1 MWAKASMPAT
11 ERESVR
17 GQSNKHSMQ
26 NTYFTNARLLMLSVL
41 LAGGM
46 KPVFAAPDASVNK
59 VVEINDQQK
68 QTVKGTV
75 KDANGDPIIGATV
88 KVKGSTGGTVT
99 DIDGKFTLDA
109 PAGAE
114 LEVSSIGYLKQ
125 IVKAKGN
132 IAIVLKDDSQTLDEL
147 VVVGYGVQ
155 KKENL
160 TGAVAS
166 MNAEKLATR
175 PVSSLSSALAGEM
188 AGVTAV
194 QTSGAP
200 GGQNASITVRG
211 QNSVNAA
218 SPLVIVD
225 GVPGSM
231 NVINPAEIES
241 VTVLKDAASAA
252 IYGVQAANGVILI
265 TTKKGKTGKT
275 TVSYNATFSW
285 SSLLSKLDLVDAYGY
300 AYLYN
305 EAYLNDHPGATKPF
319 SDETVEKYRTGK
331 LPSTDWYKE
340 ALTGSGFEHQHNLSL
355 SGGND
360 KTTYNMYLGYL
371 SQDGVTKDIDYN
383 RINARMNITSQINK
397 YITLG
402 LNASGYRGTKQ
413 DAWAGYTQ
421 VIQGMSRSH
430 PTDPVYDE
438 DGNFKY
444 VGVDNPVAVQGRD
457 KTGWKKTIDQE
468 VFLIGSAEIKPIK
481 DLSIKGVYSWRN
493 WTQDQLGFKKTWGY
507 GTYNSGQREG
517 YVRNYNYD
525 YLTGQILV
533 NYNKSFGDH
542 NLGVLAGMESYD
554 VKYRYVTAD
563 RKGGGNNNL
572 DSSLN
577 TLDAS
582 SQKNKNGGTEMTRL
596 SYFGRLQYN
605 YAGKYLFEANVR
617 RDASSRFP
625 KDSRW
630 GTFPAFSAGWRIS
643 EEAFMKNV
651 DWLSNLKLR
660 LGWGKTGNEE
670 LKSDDLYPAVPTYAY
685 GSYMFGNSLYST
697 AYESRL
703 VNDQLK
709 WATVT
714 NYELGIDAGFLNNK
728 LTMELSVYKKKTN
741 DMLLYLPLQG
751 VIGLSAPAQN
761 VGSVENRGFELV
773 LGHNNRIGKDWSYNL
788 SLNMGYNKNEII
800 DMAGTDGPI
809 DNGYGGTD
817 DTQWNIEG
825 YGVSSYYGYVADG
838 LFRTEEE
845 LKKGPLRTGNEK
857 LGDIRYKDL
866 DDDGK
871 ITAADRKIIGNKMPK
886 WTGGFNFR
894 VGYKNFELSGLLQGA
909 FDAKRYYNGEAS
921 YAFFNNASCLNK
933 HWDRWSEEN
942 PNGNFPRL
950 SLTSQTNYAFSS
962 FWLQDASYVRMKNL
976 TLAYTLPSEVISRIG
991 LSFAQVYLTGENLF
1005 TISGLDKGLDPESGN
1020 SRGWSYS
1027 NVRKISC
1034 GLKLTF

>member
-1 MWAKASMPAT
+1 MPAT

-285 SSLLSKLDLVDAYGY
+285 SSLLAKLDLVDAYGY

-305 EAYLNDHPGATKPF
+305 EAYLNDHPGAAKPF
-319 SDETVEKYRTGK
+319 SDETVEKYRTGQ

-371 SQDGVTKDIDYN
+371 SQDGVTKDLDYN

-402 LNASGYRGTKQ
+402 LNASGYRGTQQ
-413 DAWAGYTQ
+413 DAWSGYTQ

-670 LKSDDLYPAVPTYAY
+670 LKSSDLYPAVPTYAY

-845 LKKGPLRTGNEK
+845 LKKGPLRTGSEK
-857 LGDIRYKDL
+857 LGDIRYKDF
-866 DDDGK
+866 DNDGK
-871 ITAADRKIIGNKMPK
+871 ITAAGDRKIIGNQMPK
-886 WTGGFNFR
+886 WTGGFNFS

-933 HWDRWSEEN
+933 HWNRWSEEN

-950 SLTSQTNYAFSS
+950 SLQSQTNNQMST

-976 TLAYTLPSEVISRIG
+976 TLAYTLPSDLISRIG
-991 LSFAQVYLTGENLF
+991 LSFAQVYLAGENLF

>member
-1 MWAKASMPAT
+1 M
-11 ERESVR
+11 
-17 GQSNKHSMQ
+17 
-26 NTYFTNARLLMLSVL
+26 
-41 LAGGM
+41 
-46 KPVFAAPDASVNK
+46 
-59 VVEINDQQK
+59 
-68 QTVKGTV
+68 
-75 KDANGDPIIGATV
+75 KDANGEPIIGASV

-114 LEVSSIGYLKQ
+114 LEISSIGYLKQ
-125 IVKAKGN
+125 VVKAKAN
-132 IAIVLKDDSQTLDEL
+132 VAIVLKDDSQTLDEL

-200 GGQNASITVRG
+200 GSQNASITVRG
-211 QNSVNAA
+211 KNSVNAA

-285 SSLLSKLDLVDAYGY
+285 SSLLAKLDLVDAYGY

-305 EAYLNDHPGATKPF
+305 EAYLNDHPGAKKPF
-319 SDETVEKYRTGK
+319 SDETVEKYRTGE
-331 LPSTDWYKE
+331 LASTDWYKE

-371 SQDGVTKDIDYN
+371 GQEGVTKDIDYN
-383 RINARMNITSQINK
+383 RINARMNITSEINK

-413 DAWAGYTQ
+413 DSWNGYNQ
-421 VIQGMSRSH
+421 VIQGVSRSH

-457 KTGWKKTIDQE
+457 KTGWRKTIDQE

-493 WTQDQLGFKKTWGY
+493 WTQDQIGFKKTWGY

-517 YVRNYNYD
+517 YVNNYNYD

-554 VKYRYVTAD
+554 VKSRYVTAS

-572 DSSLN
+572 GESLN

-582 SQKNKNGGTEMTRL
+582 SQKNSNGGTEMTRL

-670 LKSDDLYPAVPTYAY
+670 LSSSDLYPAVPTYAY

-800 DMAGTDGPI
+800 DMAGTEGPTSDSNI
-809 DNGYGGTD
+809 
-817 DTQWNIEG
+817 WNLEG
-825 YGVSSYYGYVADG
+825 YAISSYYGYVADG

-845 LKKGPLRTGNEK
+845 LKNGPLRTGNEK

-866 DDDGK
+866 DGDGK
-871 ITAADRKIIGNKMPK
+871 ITAAGDRQIIGNQMPK
-886 WTGGFNFR
+886 WTGGFNFS

-921 YAFFNNASCLNK
+921 YAFFNSASCLNK

-950 SLTSQTNYAFSS
+950 SLSSQTNNAFST
-962 FWLQDASYVRMKNL
+962 FWLQDASYLRMKNL
-976 TLAYTLPSEVISRIG
+976 TLAYTLPSDLISRIG

>member
-1 MWAKASMPAT
+1 M
-11 ERESVR
+11 
-17 GQSNKHSMQ
+17 
-26 NTYFTNARLLMLSVL
+26 
-41 LAGGM
+41 
-46 KPVFAAPDASVNK
+46 
-59 VVEINDQQK
+59 
-68 QTVKGTV
+68 
-75 KDANGDPIIGATV
+75 KDANGEPIIGASV

-99 DIDGKFTLDA
+99 DIDGNFTLDV

-114 LEVSSIGYLKQ
+114 LEISSIGYLKQ
-125 IVKAKGN
+125 IVKAKAN
-132 IAIVLKDDSQTLDEL
+132 VAIVLKDDSQTLDEL

-200 GGQNASITVRG
+200 GSQNASITVRG
-211 QNSVNAA
+211 KNSINAA

-285 SSLLSKLDLVDAYGY
+285 SSLLAKLDLVDAYGY

-305 EAYLNDHPGATKPF
+305 EAYLNDHPGAKKPF
-319 SDETVEKYRTGK
+319 SDETVEKYRTGQ

-371 SQDGVTKDIDYN
+371 GQEGVTKDIDYN

-413 DAWAGYTQ
+413 DAWSGYNQ
-421 VIQGMSRSH
+421 VIQGISRSH

-457 KTGWKKTIDQE
+457 KTGWQKTIDQE

-554 VKYRYVTAD
+554 VKYRYVTAN

-582 SQKNKNGGTEMTRL
+582 SQKNSSGGTEMTRL

-670 LKSDDLYPAVPTYAY
+670 LKSSDLYPAVPTYAY

-751 VIGLSAPAQN
+751 VIGLDAPAQN

-809 DNGYGGTD
+809 DNGNGGTD

-825 YGVSSYYGYVADG
+825 YGVSSWYGYVADG
-838 LFRTEEE
+838 LFRSEEE

-866 DDDGK
+866 DDDGE

-886 WTGGFNFR
+886 WTGGFNFS

-909 FDAKRYYNGEAS
+909 FDTKRYYNGESS
-921 YAFFNNASCLNK
+921 YAFYNSASCLNK

-950 SLTSQTNYAFSS
+950 SLSSQTNNVLST

-976 TLAYTLPSEVISRIG
+976 TLAYTLPSDLISRIG
-991 LSFAQVYLTGENLF
+991 LSFAQVYLAGENLF

>member
-1 MWAKASMPAT
+1 MPAT

-572 DSSLN
+572 DESLN

-582 SQKNKNGGTEMTRL
+582 SQKNTNGGTEMTRL

-670 LKSDDLYPAVPTYAY
+670 LKSSDLYPAVPTYAY

>member
-1 MWAKASMPAT
+1 
-11 ERESVR
+11 
-17 GQSNKHSMQ
+17 MQ

-305 EAYLNDHPGATKPF
+305 EAYLNDHPGAAKPF

-402 LNASGYRGTKQ
+402 LNASGYRGTQQ

-554 VKYRYVTAD
+554 VKSRFVTAT

-572 DSSLN
+572 DESLN

-582 SQKNKNGGTEMTRL
+582 SQKNTNGGTEMTRL

-670 LKSDDLYPAVPTYAY
+670 LKSSDLYPAVPTYAY

>member
-1 MWAKASMPAT
+1 M
-11 ERESVR
+11 
-17 GQSNKHSMQ
+17 
-26 NTYFTNARLLMLSVL
+26 
-41 LAGGM
+41 
-46 KPVFAAPDASVNK
+46 
-59 VVEINDQQK
+59 
-68 QTVKGTV
+68 
-75 KDANGDPIIGATV
+75 KDANGEPIIGASV

-99 DIDGKFTLDA
+99 DIDGNFTLDV

-114 LEVSSIGYLKQ
+114 LEISSIGYLKQ
-125 IVKAKGN
+125 IVKAKAN
-132 IAIVLKDDSQTLDEL
+132 VAIVLKDDSQTLDEL

-200 GGQNASITVRG
+200 GSQNASITVRG
-211 QNSVNAA
+211 KNSINAA

-285 SSLLSKLDLVDAYGY
+285 SSLLAKLDLVDAYGY

-305 EAYLNDHPGATKPF
+305 EAYLNDHPGAKKPF
-319 SDETVEKYRTGK
+319 SDETVEKYRTGQ

-355 SGGND
+355 SGGNE

-371 SQDGVTKDIDYN
+371 GQEGVTKDIDYN

-413 DAWAGYTQ
+413 DAWSGYNQ
-421 VIQGMSRSH
+421 VIQGISRSH

-457 KTGWKKTIDQE
+457 KTGWQKTIDQE

-554 VKYRYVTAD
+554 VKYRYVTAN

-572 DSSLN
+572 DESLN

-582 SQKNKNGGTEMTRL
+582 SQKNSNGGTEMTRL

-670 LKSDDLYPAVPTYAY
+670 LKSSDLYPAVPTYAY

-751 VIGLSAPAQN
+751 VIGLDAPAQN

-809 DNGYGGTD
+809 DNGNGGTD

-825 YGVSSYYGYVADG
+825 YGVSSWYGYVADG
-838 LFRTEEE
+838 LFRSEEE
-845 LKKGPLRTGNEK
+845 LKKGPLRTDNEK
-857 LGDIRYKDL
+857 VGDIRYKDFTG
-866 DDDGK
+866 DGK

-886 WTGGFNFR
+886 WTGGFNFS

-909 FDAKRYYNGEAS
+909 FDTKRYYNGESS
-921 YAFFNNASCLNK
+921 YAFYNSASCLNK

-950 SLTSQTNYAFSS
+950 SLSSQTNNVLST

-976 TLAYTLPSEVISRIG
+976 TLAYTLPSDLISRIG
-991 LSFAQVYLTGENLF
+991 LSFAQVYLAGENLF

>member
-1 MWAKASMPAT
+1 MF
-11 ERESVR
+11 
-17 GQSNKHSMQ
+17 MQ
-26 NTYFTNARLLMLSVL
+26 NSYFNNARILMLSVL
-41 LAGGM
+41 LAGGV
-46 KPVFAAPDASVNK
+46 KPLFASQITNVHENVALLTN
-59 VVEINDQQK
+59 NQQK

-75 KDANGDPIIGATV
+75 KDANGEPIIGASV

-99 DIDGKFTLDA
+99 DIDGNFTLDA

-114 LEVSSIGYLKQ
+114 LEISSIGYLKQ
-125 IVKAKGN
+125 VVKAKAN
-132 IAIVLKDDSQTLDEL
+132 VAIVLKDDSQTLDEL

-200 GGQNASITVRG
+200 GSQNASITVRG
-211 QNSVNAA
+211 KNSVNAA

-285 SSLLSKLDLVDAYGY
+285 SSLLAKLDLVDAYGY

-305 EAYLNDHPGATKPF
+305 EAYLNDHPGAKKPF
-319 SDETVEKYRTGK
+319 SDETVEKYRTGE
-331 LPSTDWYKE
+331 LASTDWYKE

-371 SQDGVTKDIDYN
+371 SQEGVTKDIDYN

-402 LNASGYRGTKQ
+402 LNASGYRGTQQ

-421 VIQGMSRSH
+421 VIQGIARSH

-438 DGNFKY
+438 DGNFKF

-457 KTGWKKTIDQE
+457 KTGWKKTINQE

-572 DSSLN
+572 DESLN

-582 SQKNKNGGTEMTRL
+582 SQKNSNGGTEMTRL

-625 KDSRW
+625 KNSRW

-670 LKSDDLYPAVPTYAY
+670 LSSSDLYPAVPTYAY

-800 DMAGTDGPI
+800 DMAGTEGPTSDSNI
-809 DNGYGGTD
+809 
-817 DTQWNIEG
+817 WNLEG
-825 YGVSSYYGYVADG
+825 YAISSYYGYVADG
-838 LFRTEEE
+838 LFRSEEE

-857 LGDIRYKDL
+857 VGDIRYKDF

-871 ITAADRKIIGNKMPK
+871 ITAAGDRKIIGNQMPK
-886 WTGGFNFR
+886 WTGGFNFS

-921 YAFFNNASCLNK
+921 YAFFNSASCLNK

-950 SLTSQTNYAFSS
+950 SLSSQTNNAFST
-962 FWLQDASYVRMKNL
+962 FWLQDASYLRMKNL
-976 TLAYTLPSEVISRIG
+976 TLAYTLPSDLISRIG
-991 LSFAQVYLTGENLF
+991 LSFAQVYLAGENLF

>member
-1 MWAKASMPAT
+1 MPAT

-211 QNSVNAA
+211 KNSVNAA

-319 SDETVEKYRTGK
+319 SDETVEKYRTGQ

-402 LNASGYRGTKQ
+402 LNASGYRGTQQ

-962 FWLQDASYVRMKNL
+962 FWLQDASYVRLKNL

>member
-1 MWAKASMPAT
+1 
-11 ERESVR
+11 
-17 GQSNKHSMQ
+17 
-26 NTYFTNARLLMLSVL
+26 MLSVL
-41 LAGGM
+41 LAGGV
-46 KPVFAAPDASVNK
+46 KPLFASQVTNVHENAALLTN
-59 VVEINDQQK
+59 NQQK

-75 KDANGDPIIGATV
+75 KDANGEPIIGASV

-99 DIDGKFTLDA
+99 DIDGNFTLDV

-114 LEVSSIGYLKQ
+114 LEISSIGYLKQ
-125 IVKAKGN
+125 IVKAKAN
-132 IAIVLKDDSQTLDEL
+132 VAIVLKDDSQTLDEL

-200 GGQNASITVRG
+200 GSQNASITVRG
-211 QNSVNAA
+211 KNSVNAA

-285 SSLLSKLDLVDAYGY
+285 SSLLAKLDLVDAYGY

-305 EAYLNDHPGATKPF
+305 EAYLNDHPGAKKPF
-319 SDETVEKYRTGK
+319 SDETVEKYRTGQ

-371 SQDGVTKDIDYN
+371 SQDGVTKDLDYN

-421 VIQGMSRSH
+421 VIQGISRSH

-517 YVRNYNYD
+517 YVNNYNYD

-554 VKYRYVTAD
+554 VKSRYVTAS

-572 DSSLN
+572 DESLN

-582 SQKNKNGGTEMTRL
+582 SQKNSNGGTEMTRL

-643 EEAFMKNV
+643 EEAFMKNI

-670 LKSDDLYPAVPTYAY
+670 LSSTDLYPAVPTYAY

>member
-1 MWAKASMPAT
+1 MF
-11 ERESVR
+11 
-17 GQSNKHSMQ
+17 MQ
-26 NTYFTNARLLMLSVL
+26 NSYFNNARILMLSVL
-41 LAGGM
+41 LAGGV
-46 KPVFAAPDASVNK
+46 KPLFASQITNVHENVALLTN
-59 VVEINDQQK
+59 NQQK

-75 KDANGDPIIGATV
+75 KDANGEPIIGASV

-99 DIDGKFTLDA
+99 DIDGNFTLDA

-114 LEVSSIGYLKQ
+114 LEISSIGYLKQ
-125 IVKAKGN
+125 VVKAKAN
-132 IAIVLKDDSQTLDEL
+132 VAIVLKDDSQTLDEL

-200 GGQNASITVRG
+200 GSQNASITVRG
-211 QNSVNAA
+211 KNSVNAA

-285 SSLLSKLDLVDAYGY
+285 SSLLAKLDLVDAYGY

-305 EAYLNDHPGATKPF
+305 EAYLNDHPGAKKPF
-319 SDETVEKYRTGK
+319 SDETVEKYRTGE
-331 LPSTDWYKE
+331 LASTDWYKE

-371 SQDGVTKDIDYN
+371 SQEGVTKDIDYN

-402 LNASGYRGTKQ
+402 LNASGYRGTQQ

-421 VIQGMSRSH
+421 VIQGIARSH

-457 KTGWKKTIDQE
+457 KTGWQKTINQE

-507 GTYNSGQREG
+507 GTYNSGQRQG

-572 DSSLN
+572 DESLN

-582 SQKNKNGGTEMTRL
+582 SQKNSNGGTEMTRL

-625 KDSRW
+625 KNSRW

-670 LKSDDLYPAVPTYAY
+670 LSSSDLYPAVPTYAY
-685 GSYMFGNSLYST
+685 GSYMFGNTLYST

-800 DMAGTDGPI
+800 DMAGTEGPTSDSNI
-809 DNGYGGTD
+809 
-817 DTQWNIEG
+817 WNLEG
-825 YGVSSYYGYVADG
+825 YAISSYYGYVADG
-838 LFRTEEE
+838 LFRSEEE

-857 LGDIRYKDL
+857 VGDIRYKDF

-871 ITAADRKIIGNKMPK
+871 ITAAGDRKIIGNQMPK
-886 WTGGFNFR
+886 WTGGFNFS
-894 VGYKNFELSGLLQGA
+894 VSYKNFELSGLLQGA

-921 YAFFNNASCLNK
+921 YAFFNSASCLNK

-950 SLTSQTNYAFSS
+950 SLSSQTNNQMST

-976 TLAYTLPSEVISRIG
+976 TLAYTLPSDLISRIG
-991 LSFAQVYLTGENLF
+991 LSFAQVYLAGENLF

>member
-1 MWAKASMPAT
+1 MPAT

-125 IVKAKGN
+125 IVKAKAN
-132 IAIVLKDDSQTLDEL
+132 VAIVLKDDSQTLDEL

-962 FWLQDASYVRMKNL
+962 FWLQDASYVRLKNL

>member
-1 MWAKASMPAT
+1 M
-11 ERESVR
+11 
-17 GQSNKHSMQ
+17 
-26 NTYFTNARLLMLSVL
+26 
-41 LAGGM
+41 
-46 KPVFAAPDASVNK
+46 
-59 VVEINDQQK
+59 
-68 QTVKGTV
+68 
-75 KDANGDPIIGATV
+75 KDANGEPIIGASV

-114 LEVSSIGYLKQ
+114 LEISSIGYLKQ
-125 IVKAKGN
+125 IVKAKAN
-132 IAIVLKDDSQTLDEL
+132 VAIVLKDDSQTLDEL

-285 SSLLSKLDLVDAYGY
+285 SSLLAKLDLVDAYGY

-305 EAYLNDHPGATKPF
+305 EAYLNDHPGAKKPF
-319 SDETVEKYRTGK
+319 SDETVEKYRTGE
-331 LPSTDWYKE
+331 LASTDWYKE

-371 SQDGVTKDIDYN
+371 SQDGVTKDLDYN

-413 DAWAGYTQ
+413 DAWSGYTQ
-421 VIQGMSRSH
+421 VIQGISRSH

-517 YVRNYNYD
+517 YVNNYNYD

-554 VKYRYVTAD
+554 VKSRYVTAS

-572 DSSLN
+572 DESLN

-582 SQKNKNGGTEMTRL
+582 SQKNSNGGTEMTRL

-670 LKSDDLYPAVPTYAY
+670 LKSSDLYPAVPTYAY

-751 VIGLSAPAQN
+751 VIGLKAPAQN

-800 DMAGTDGPI
+800 DMAGTEGPTSDSNI
-809 DNGYGGTD
+809 
-817 DTQWNIEG
+817 WNLEG
-825 YGVSSYYGYVADG
+825 YAISSYYGYVADG
-838 LFRTEEE
+838 LFRSEEE

-857 LGDIRYKDL
+857 VGDIRYKDF

-871 ITAADRKIIGNKMPK
+871 ITAAGDRKIIGNQMPK
-886 WTGGFNFR
+886 WTGGFNFS

-909 FDAKRYYNGEAS
+909 FDVKRYYNGEAS
-921 YAFFNNASCLNK
+921 YAFFNSASCLNK

-950 SLTSQTNYAFSS
+950 SLSSQTNNQMST
-962 FWLQDASYVRMKNL
+962 FWLQDASYLRMKNL
-976 TLAYTLPSEVISRIG
+976 TLAYTLPSDLISRIG
-991 LSFAQVYLTGENLF
+991 LSFAQVYLAGENLF

>member
-1 MWAKASMPAT
+1 
-11 ERESVR
+11 
-17 GQSNKHSMQ
+17 MQ

-285 SSLLSKLDLVDAYGY
+285 SSLLAKLDLVDAYGY

-305 EAYLNDHPGATKPF
+305 EAYLNDHPGAAKPF
-319 SDETVEKYRTGK
+319 SDETVEKYRTGQ

-355 SGGND
+355 SGGNE

-625 KDSRW
+625 KNSRW

-643 EEAFMKNV
+643 EEAFMKNI

>member
-1 MWAKASMPAT
+1 
-11 ERESVR
+11 
-17 GQSNKHSMQ
+17 MQ

-200 GGQNASITVRG
+200 GSQNASITVRG
-211 QNSVNAA
+211 KNSVNAA

-231 NVINPAEIES
+231 NVLNPAEIES

-285 SSLLSKLDLVDAYGY
+285 SSLLAKLDLVDAYGY

-305 EAYLNDHPGATKPF
+305 EAYLNDHPGAKKPF
-319 SDETVEKYRTGK
+319 SDETVEKYRTGQ

-371 SQDGVTKDIDYN
+371 SQDGVTKDLDYN

-421 VIQGMSRSH
+421 VIQGISRSH

-517 YVRNYNYD
+517 YVYNYNYD

-554 VKYRYVTAD
+554 VKSRYVTAS

-572 DSSLN
+572 DESLN

-582 SQKNKNGGTEMTRL
+582 SQKNSNGGTEMTRL

-670 LKSDDLYPAVPTYAY
+670 LSSSDLYPAVPTYAY
-685 GSYMFGNSLYST
+685 GSYMFGNTLYST

-714 NYELGIDAGFLNNK
+714 NYELGIDAGFLDNK

-773 LGHNNRIGKDWSYNL
+773 LGHNNRIGKDWNYNL

-800 DMAGTDGPI
+800 DMAGTEGPTSDSNI
-809 DNGYGGTD
+809 
-817 DTQWNIEG
+817 WNLEG
-825 YGVSSYYGYVADG
+825 YAISSYYGYVADG
-838 LFRTEEE
+838 LFRSEEE

-857 LGDIRYKDL
+857 VGDIRYKDL

-871 ITAADRKIIGNKMPK
+871 ITAAGDRKIIGNQMPK
-886 WTGGFNFR
+886 WTGGFNFS

-921 YAFFNNASCLNK
+921 YAFFNSASALNK

-950 SLTSQTNYAFSS
+950 SLSSQTNNAFST
-962 FWLQDASYVRMKNL
+962 FWLQDASYLRMKNL
-976 TLAYTLPSEVISRIG
+976 TLAYTLPSEIISRVG
-991 LSFAQVYLTGENLF
+991 LSFVQVYLTGENLF

>member
-1 MWAKASMPAT
+1 
-11 ERESVR
+11 
-17 GQSNKHSMQ
+17 MQ

-305 EAYLNDHPGATKPF
+305 EAYLNDHPGTTKPF

-670 LKSDDLYPAVPTYAY
+670 LKSSDLYPAVPTYAY

>member
-1 MWAKASMPAT
+1 
-11 ERESVR
+11 
-17 GQSNKHSMQ
+17 
-26 NTYFTNARLLMLSVL
+26 MLSVL
-41 LAGGM
+41 LAGGV
-46 KPVFAAPDASVNK
+46 KPMFAAHSTNVHENAALLTN
-59 VVEINDQQK
+59 NQQK

-75 KDANGDPIIGATV
+75 KDANGEPIIGASV

-99 DIDGKFTLDA
+99 DIDGNFTLDV

-125 IVKAKGN
+125 IVKAKAN
-132 IAIVLKDDSQTLDEL
+132 VAIVLKDDSQTLDEL

-211 QNSVNAA
+211 KNSVNAA

-285 SSLLSKLDLVDAYGY
+285 SSLLAKLDLVDAYGY

-305 EAYLNDHPGATKPF
+305 EAYLNDHPGAKKPF
-319 SDETVEKYRTGK
+319 SDETVEKYRTGE
-331 LPSTDWYKE
+331 LASTDWYKE

-371 SQDGVTKDIDYN
+371 GQEGVTKDIDYN
-383 RINARMNITSQINK
+383 RINARMNITSEINK

-402 LNASGYRGTKQ
+402 LNASGYRGTQQ

-517 YVRNYNYD
+517 YVKNYNYD

-554 VKYRYVTAD
+554 VKSRYVTAS

-582 SQKNKNGGTEMTRL
+582 SQKNTNGGTEMTRL

-825 YGVSSYYGYVADG
+825 YGVSSWYGYVADG

-886 WTGGFNFR
+886 WTGGFNFS

-950 SLTSQTNYAFSS
+950 SLTSQTNYQLSS

-976 TLAYTLPSEVISRIG
+976 TLAYTLPSDLISRIG
-991 LSFAQVYLTGENLF
+991 LSFAQVYLAGENLF
-1005 TISGLDKGLDPESGN
+1005 TISGLDKGLDPEAGN

>member
-1 MWAKASMPAT
+1 
-11 ERESVR
+11 
-17 GQSNKHSMQ
+17 MQ

-319 SDETVEKYRTGK
+319 SDETVEKYRTGQ

-402 LNASGYRGTKQ
+402 LNASGYRGTQQ

-554 VKYRYVTAD
+554 VKSRFVTAT

-572 DSSLN
+572 DESLN

-582 SQKNKNGGTEMTRL
+582 SQKNTNGGTEMTRL

-670 LKSDDLYPAVPTYAY
+670 LKSSDLYPAVPTYAY

-933 HWDRWSEEN
+933 HWNRWSEEN

-962 FWLQDASYVRMKNL
+962 FWLQDASYVRLKNL

>member
-1 MWAKASMPAT
+1 M
-11 ERESVR
+11 
-17 GQSNKHSMQ
+17 HMQ
-26 NTYFTNARLLMLSVL
+26 KSYFNARLLMLSAL
-41 LAGGM
+41 LSGGLM
-46 KPVFAAPDASVNK
+46 PTFASSGASTSK
-59 VVEINDQQK
+59 STELQSINQQK
-68 QTVKGTV
+68 QTIKGTV
-75 KDANGDPIIGATV
+75 KDANGDPVIGATI

-99 DIDGKFTLDA
+99 DVDGNFTLDA
-109 PAGAE
+109 PNGAE
-114 LEVSSIGYLKQ
+114 LEISSIGYLKQ
-125 IVKAKGN
+125 FVKAKSN
-132 IAIVLKDDSQTLDEL
+132 LAVTLKDDSQTLDEL

-160 TGAVAS
+160 TGAVS
-166 MNAEKLATR
+166 SVNAEQLAAR
-175 PVSSLSSALAGEM
+175 PVSSISSALAGEM
-188 AGVTAV
+188 PGVTAV
-194 QTSGAP
+194 QTTGAP
-200 GGQNASITVRG
+200 GSQNATITVRG
-211 QNSVNAA
+211 KNSINSA

-231 NVINPAEIES
+231 NVINPSEIES

-319 SDETVEKYRTGK
+319 SDETVEKYRTGQ
-331 LPSTDWYKE
+331 LASTDWYKE

-355 SGGND
+355 SGGNE
-360 KTTYNMYLGYL
+360 KTTYNLYLGYL
-371 SQDGVTKDIDYN
+371 GQDGVTKDIDYK

-402 LNASGYRGTKQ
+402 LNASGYRGTKR
-413 DAWAGYTQ
+413 DAWSGYTQ
-421 VIQGMSRSH
+421 VIQGISRSH

-457 KTGWKKTIDQE
+457 KTGWTKDINQE
-468 VFLIGSAEIKPIK
+468 VFLIGTAEIKPIK

-493 WTQDQLGFKKTWGY
+493 WTDDQLGFKKNWGY
-507 GTYNSGQREG
+507 GTYNSGLREG

-542 NLGVLAGMESYD
+542 NLAVLAGMESYD
-554 VKYRYVTAD
+554 VKSRYVTAS

-572 DSSLN
+572 DESLN

-582 SQKNKNGGTEMTRL
+582 SQKNTNGGTEMTRL

-605 YAGKYLFEANVR
+605 FAGRYLFEANIR

-625 KDSRW
+625 KATRW

-643 EEAFMKNV
+643 EEKFMKNAE
-651 DWLSNLKLR
+651 WLSNLKLR

-670 LKSDDLYPAVPTYAY
+670 LNSSDLYPAVATYAY
-685 GSYMFGNSLYST
+685 GSTMFGNSLYST

-703 VNDQLK
+703 VNDKLK

-714 NYELGIDAGFLNNK
+714 NYELGLDAGVLDNK
-728 LTMELSVYKKKTN
+728 ITMELSVYKKKTN

-761 VGSVENRGFELV
+761 VGSVQNTGFELT
-773 LGHNNRIGKDWSYNL
+773 LGHNNRIGKDWKYNV
-788 SLNMGYNKNEII
+788 SLNLAYNKNKIL
-800 DMAGTDGPI
+800 DMSGTEGPTSDSNI
-809 DNGYGGTD
+809 
-817 DTQWNIEG
+817 WNLEG
-825 YGVSSYYGYVADG
+825 YAINSYYGYVADG
-838 LFRTEEE
+838 LFRTQEE
-845 LKKGPLRTGNEK
+845 LDKGPKRTGSEK

-866 DDDGK
+866 DGDGK
-871 ITAADRKIIGNKMPK
+871 ITAAGDRQIIGNQFPN
-886 WTGGFNFR
+886 WTGGFNFS
-894 VGYKNFELSGLLQGA
+894 VSYKGIELSGLLQGA
-909 FDAKRYYNGEAS
+909 FDCKRYYNGESS
-921 YAFFNNASCLNK
+921 YAFFNSASCLNK
-933 HWDRWSEEN
+933 HWNRWSTEN
-942 PNGNFPRL
+942 QNGTFPRL
-950 SLTSQTNYAFSS
+950 SLSSQTNYQMST
-962 FWLQDASYVRMKNL
+962 FWLQDASYVRLKNIML
-976 TLAYTLPSEVISRIG
+976 SYTLPKDVIRYIG
-991 LSFAQVYLTGENLF
+991 LSYAQVYVTGENLLTF
-1005 TISGLDKGLDPESGN
+1005 TGLDKGLDPEAGN

-1027 NVRKISC
+1027 NVKKISL

>member
-1 MWAKASMPAT
+1 
-11 ERESVR
+11 
-17 GQSNKHSMQ
+17 MQ

-125 IVKAKGN
+125 IVKAKAN
-132 IAIVLKDDSQTLDEL
+132 VAIVLKDDSQTLDEL

-554 VKYRYVTAD
+554 VKSRYVTAD

-962 FWLQDASYVRMKNL
+962 FWLQDASYVRLKNL

>member
-1 MWAKASMPAT
+1 
-11 ERESVR
+11 
-17 GQSNKHSMQ
+17 MQ

-554 VKYRYVTAD
+554 VKSRYVTAS

-572 DSSLN
+572 DESLN

-582 SQKNKNGGTEMTRL
+582 SQKNSNGGTEMTRL

-670 LKSDDLYPAVPTYAY
+670 LKSSDLYPAVPTYAY

>member
-319 SDETVEKYRTGK
+319 SDETVEKYRTGR

-625 KDSRW
+625 KNSRW

-643 EEAFMKNV
+643 EEAFMKNI

-933 HWDRWSEEN
+933 HWNRWSEEN

>member
-1 MWAKASMPAT
+1 MRGFSCCPFCWLGGVKPLFAS
-11 ERESVR
+11 
-17 GQSNKHSMQ
+17 QI
-26 NTYFTNARLLMLSVL
+26 TNVHENAALLT
-41 LAGGM
+41 
-46 KPVFAAPDASVNK
+46 N
-59 VVEINDQQK
+59 NQQK

-75 KDANGDPIIGATV
+75 KDANGEPIIGASV

-99 DIDGKFTLDA
+99 DIDGNFTLDV

-114 LEVSSIGYLKQ
+114 LEISSIGYLKQ
-125 IVKAKGN
+125 VVKAKAN
-132 IAIVLKDDSQTLDEL
+132 VAIVLKDDSQTLDEL

-200 GGQNASITVRG
+200 GSQNASITVRG
-211 QNSVNAA
+211 KNSINAA

-285 SSLLSKLDLVDAYGY
+285 SSLLAKLDLVDAYGY

-305 EAYLNDHPGATKPF
+305 EAYLNDHPGAKKPF
-319 SDETVEKYRTGK
+319 SDETVEKYRTGQ
-331 LPSTDWYKE
+331 LASTDWYKE

-371 SQDGVTKDIDYN
+371 GQEGVTKDLDYN

-413 DAWAGYTQ
+413 DAWSGYTQ
-421 VIQGMSRSH
+421 VIQGISRSH

-457 KTGWKKTIDQE
+457 KTGWQKTIDQE

-554 VKYRYVTAD
+554 VKYRYVTAN
-563 RKGGGNNNL
+563 RKGGGNNSL

-582 SQKNKNGGTEMTRL
+582 SQKNSSGGTEMTRL

-670 LKSDDLYPAVPTYAY
+670 LKSSDLYPAVPTYAY

-751 VIGLSAPAQN
+751 VIGLDAPAQN

-800 DMAGTDGPI
+800 DMAGTDGP
-809 DNGYGGTD
+809 NGGTD

-825 YGVSSYYGYVADG
+825 YGVSSWYGYVADG

-886 WTGGFNFR
+886 WTGGFNFS

-909 FDAKRYYNGEAS
+909 FDTKRYYNGESS
-921 YAFFNNASCLNK
+921 YAFYNSASCLNK

-950 SLTSQTNYAFSS
+950 SLSSQTNNVLST

-976 TLAYTLPSEVISRIG
+976 TLAYTLPSDLISRIG
-991 LSFAQVYLTGENLF
+991 LSFAQVYLAGENLF

>member
-1 MWAKASMPAT
+1 
-11 ERESVR
+11 
-17 GQSNKHSMQ
+17 MQ
-26 NTYFTNARLLMLSVL
+26 NSYFNNARILMLSVL
-41 LAGGM
+41 LAGGV
-46 KPVFAAPDASVNK
+46 KPLFASQITNVHENAALLTN
-59 VVEINDQQK
+59 NQQK

-75 KDANGDPIIGATV
+75 KDANGEPIIGASV

-99 DIDGKFTLDA
+99 DIDGNFTLDV

-114 LEVSSIGYLKQ
+114 LEISSIGYLKQ
-125 IVKAKGN
+125 VVKAKAN
-132 IAIVLKDDSQTLDEL
+132 VAIVLKDDSQTLDEL

-200 GGQNASITVRG
+200 GSQNASITVRG
-211 QNSVNAA
+211 KNSINAA

-285 SSLLSKLDLVDAYGY
+285 SSLLAKLDLVDAYGY

-305 EAYLNDHPGATKPF
+305 EAYLNDHPGAKKPF
-319 SDETVEKYRTGK
+319 SDETVEKYRTGQ
-331 LPSTDWYKE
+331 LASTDWYKE

-371 SQDGVTKDIDYN
+371 GQEGVTKDIDYN

-402 LNASGYRGTKQ
+402 LNASGYRGTQQ
-413 DAWAGYTQ
+413 DAWAGYNQ
-421 VIQGMSRSH
+421 VIQGISRSH

-457 KTGWKKTIDQE
+457 KTGWQKTIDQE

-554 VKYRYVTAD
+554 VKYRYVTAN

-572 DSSLN
+572 DESLN

-582 SQKNKNGGTEMTRL
+582 SQKNSNGGTEMTRL

-670 LKSDDLYPAVPTYAY
+670 LKSSDLYPAVPTYAY

-751 VIGLSAPAQN
+751 VIGLDAPAQN

-809 DNGYGGTD
+809 DNGNGGTD

-825 YGVSSYYGYVADG
+825 YGVSSWYGYVADG
-838 LFRTEEE
+838 LFRSEEE
-845 LKKGPLRTGNEK
+845 LKKGPLRTDNEK
-857 LGDIRYKDL
+857 VGDIRYKDFTG
-866 DDDGK
+866 DGK

-886 WTGGFNFR
+886 WTGGFNFS

-909 FDAKRYYNGEAS
+909 FDTKRYYNGESS
-921 YAFFNNASCLNK
+921 YAFYNSASCLNK

-950 SLTSQTNYAFSS
+950 SLSSQTNNVLST

-976 TLAYTLPSEVISRIG
+976 TLAYTLPSDLISRIG
-991 LSFAQVYLTGENLF
+991 LSFAQVYLAGENLF

>member
-1 MWAKASMPAT
+1 
-11 ERESVR
+11 
-17 GQSNKHSMQ
+17 MQ
-26 NTYFTNARLLMLSVL
+26 NSYFNNARILMLSVL
-41 LAGGM
+41 LAGGV
-46 KPVFAAPDASVNK
+46 KPLFASQITNVHENAALLTN
-59 VVEINDQQK
+59 NQQK

-75 KDANGDPIIGATV
+75 KDANGEPIIGASV

-99 DIDGKFTLDA
+99 DIDGNFTLDV

-114 LEVSSIGYLKQ
+114 LEISSIGYLKQ
-125 IVKAKGN
+125 IVKAKAN
-132 IAIVLKDDSQTLDEL
+132 VAIVLKDDSQTLDEL

-200 GGQNASITVRG
+200 GSQNASITVRG
-211 QNSVNAA
+211 KNSINAA

-285 SSLLSKLDLVDAYGY
+285 SSLLAKLDLVDAYGY

-305 EAYLNDHPGATKPF
+305 EAYLNDHPGAKKPF
-319 SDETVEKYRTGK
+319 SDETVEKYRTGQ

-371 SQDGVTKDIDYN
+371 GQEGVTKDIDYN

-413 DAWAGYTQ
+413 DAWSGYNQ
-421 VIQGMSRSH
+421 VIQGISRSH

-457 KTGWKKTIDQE
+457 KTGWQKTIDQE

-554 VKYRYVTAD
+554 VKYRYVTAN

-582 SQKNKNGGTEMTRL
+582 SQKNSSGGTEMTRL

-643 EEAFMKNV
+643 EEAFMKNI

-670 LKSDDLYPAVPTYAY
+670 LKSSDLYPAVPTYAY

-751 VIGLSAPAQN
+751 VIGLDAPAQN

-809 DNGYGGTD
+809 DNGNGGTD

-825 YGVSSYYGYVADG
+825 YGVSSWYGYVADG
-838 LFRTEEE
+838 LFRSEEE

-886 WTGGFNFR
+886 WTGGFNFS

-909 FDAKRYYNGEAS
+909 FDTKRYYNGESS
-921 YAFFNNASCLNK
+921 YAFYNSASCLNK

-950 SLTSQTNYAFSS
+950 SLSSQTNNVLST

-976 TLAYTLPSEVISRIG
+976 TLAYTLPSDLISRIG
-991 LSFAQVYLTGENLF
+991 LSFAQVYLAGENLF

>member
-1 MWAKASMPAT
+1 
-11 ERESVR
+11 
-17 GQSNKHSMQ
+17 MQ
-26 NTYFTNARLLMLSVL
+26 NSYFNNARILMLSVL
-41 LAGGM
+41 LAGGV
-46 KPVFAAPDASVNK
+46 KPLFASQITNVHENAALLTN
-59 VVEINDQQK
+59 NQQK

-75 KDANGDPIIGATV
+75 KDANGEPIIGASV

-99 DIDGKFTLDA
+99 DIDGNFTLDV

-114 LEVSSIGYLKQ
+114 LEISSIGYLKQ
-125 IVKAKGN
+125 VVKAKAN
-132 IAIVLKDDSQTLDEL
+132 VAIVLKDDSQTLDEL

-200 GGQNASITVRG
+200 GSQNASITVRG
-211 QNSVNAA
+211 KNSVNAA

-285 SSLLSKLDLVDAYGY
+285 SSLLAKLDLVDAYGY

-305 EAYLNDHPGATKPF
+305 EAYLNDHPGAKKPF
-319 SDETVEKYRTGK
+319 SDETVEKYRTGE
-331 LPSTDWYKE
+331 LASTDWYKE

-371 SQDGVTKDIDYN
+371 GQEGVTKDIDYN
-383 RINARMNITSQINK
+383 RINARMNITSEINK

-413 DAWAGYTQ
+413 DSWNGYNQ
-421 VIQGMSRSH
+421 VIQGVSRSH

-457 KTGWKKTIDQE
+457 KTGWRKTIDQE

-493 WTQDQLGFKKTWGY
+493 WTQDQIGFKKTWGY

-517 YVRNYNYD
+517 YVNNYNYD

-554 VKYRYVTAD
+554 VKSRYVTAS

-572 DSSLN
+572 GESLN

-582 SQKNKNGGTEMTRL
+582 SQKNSNGGTEMTRL

-670 LKSDDLYPAVPTYAY
+670 LSSSDLYPAVPTYAY

-800 DMAGTDGPI
+800 DMAGTEGPTSDSNI
-809 DNGYGGTD
+809 
-817 DTQWNIEG
+817 WNLEG
-825 YGVSSYYGYVADG
+825 YAISSYYGYVADG

-845 LKKGPLRTGNEK
+845 LKNGPLRTGNEK

-866 DDDGK
+866 DGDGK
-871 ITAADRKIIGNKMPK
+871 ITAAGDRQIIGNQMPK
-886 WTGGFNFR
+886 WTGGFNFS

-921 YAFFNNASCLNK
+921 YAFFNSASCLNK

-950 SLTSQTNYAFSS
+950 SLSSQTNNAFST
-962 FWLQDASYVRMKNL
+962 FWLQDASYLRMKNL
-976 TLAYTLPSEVISRIG
+976 TLAYTLPSDLISRIG

>member
-1 MWAKASMPAT
+1 
-11 ERESVR
+11 
-17 GQSNKHSMQ
+17 
-26 NTYFTNARLLMLSVL
+26 MLSVL
-41 LAGGM
+41 LAGGV
-46 KPVFAAPDASVNK
+46 KPMFAAHSTNVHENAALLTN
-59 VVEINDQQK
+59 NQQK

-75 KDANGDPIIGATV
+75 KDANGEPIIGASV

-99 DIDGKFTLDA
+99 DIDGNFTLDV

-125 IVKAKGN
+125 IVKAKAN
-132 IAIVLKDDSQTLDEL
+132 VAIVLKDDSQTLDEL

-211 QNSVNAA
+211 KNSVNAA

-285 SSLLSKLDLVDAYGY
+285 SSLLAKLDLVDAYGY

-305 EAYLNDHPGATKPF
+305 EAYLNDHPGAKKPF
-319 SDETVEKYRTGK
+319 SDETVEKYRTGE
-331 LPSTDWYKE
+331 LASTDWYKE

-371 SQDGVTKDIDYN
+371 GQEGVTKDIDYN
-383 RINARMNITSQINK
+383 RINARMNITSEINK

-402 LNASGYRGTKQ
+402 LNASGYRGTQQ

-517 YVRNYNYD
+517 YVKNYNYD

-554 VKYRYVTAD
+554 VKSRYVTAS

-582 SQKNKNGGTEMTRL
+582 SQKNTNGGTEMTRL

-625 KDSRW
+625 KNSRW

-825 YGVSSYYGYVADG
+825 YGVSSWYGYVADG

-886 WTGGFNFR
+886 WTGGFNFS

-950 SLTSQTNYAFSS
+950 SLTSQTNYQLSS

-976 TLAYTLPSEVISRIG
+976 TLAYTLPSDLISRIG
-991 LSFAQVYLTGENLF
+991 LSFAQVYLAGENLF
-1005 TISGLDKGLDPESGN
+1005 TISGLDKGLDPEAGN

>member
-1 MWAKASMPAT
+1 M
-11 ERESVR
+11 
-17 GQSNKHSMQ
+17 
-26 NTYFTNARLLMLSVL
+26 
-41 LAGGM
+41 
-46 KPVFAAPDASVNK
+46 
-59 VVEINDQQK
+59 
-68 QTVKGTV
+68 
-75 KDANGDPIIGATV
+75 KDANGEPIIGASV

-99 DIDGKFTLDA
+99 DIDGNFTLDV

-114 LEVSSIGYLKQ
+114 LEISSIGYLKQ
-125 IVKAKGN
+125 VVKAKAN
-132 IAIVLKDDSQTLDEL
+132 VAIVLKDDSQTLDEL

-200 GGQNASITVRG
+200 GSQNASITVRG
-211 QNSVNAA
+211 KNSVNAA

-231 NVINPAEIES
+231 NVLNPAEIES

-285 SSLLSKLDLVDAYGY
+285 SSLLAKLDLVDAYGY

-305 EAYLNDHPGATKPF
+305 EAYLNDHPGAKKPF
-319 SDETVEKYRTGK
+319 SDETVEKYRTGE
-331 LPSTDWYKE
+331 LASTDWYKE

-371 SQDGVTKDIDYN
+371 GQEGVTKDIDYN

-421 VIQGMSRSH
+421 VIQGISRSH

-438 DGNFKY
+438 DGNFKF

-554 VKYRYVTAD
+554 VKYRYVTAS

-582 SQKNKNGGTEMTRL
+582 SQKNTNGGTEMTRL

-809 DNGYGGTD
+809 DDGNGGTD

-825 YGVSSYYGYVADG
+825 YGVSSWYGYVADG
-838 LFRTEEE
+838 LFRSEEE
-845 LKKGPLRTGNEK
+845 LKKGPLRTDNEK
-857 LGDIRYKDL
+857 VGDIRYKDFTG
-866 DDDGK
+866 DGK

-886 WTGGFNFR
+886 WTGGFNFS

-921 YAFFNNASCLNK
+921 YAFFNSASCLNK

-950 SLTSQTNYAFSS
+950 SLTSKTNNVLST

-976 TLAYTLPSEVISRIG
+976 TLAYTLPSDLISRIG
-991 LSFAQVYLTGENLF
+991 LSFAQVYLAGENLF